1 MKKNRASDSSNGIF
15 VKLGKGVLLPGRCSL
30 ALGSR
35 TWETA
40 GMEFQPQPAPV
51 GAYFHM
57 VTPFYL
63 FLILIFPTQFYYGNT
78 RNFLPIDNGI

>member
-1 MKKNRASDSSNGIF
+1 MASDSSNGIF
-15 VKLGKGVLLPGRCSL
+15 VKLGKGVLPAGRCSL

-51 GAYFHM
+51 GRLSCEQPVQPHKKVPSIYMPGA
-57 VTPFYL
+57 
-63 FLILIFPTQFYYGNT
+63 
-78 RNFLPIDNGI
+78 